1 MARKVFV
8 SYKYADNDVYPLDGS
23 FYGTTVRTYV
33 DKFERRVEN
42 NGVCIYKG
50 EKDGDDL
57 SYLTEDTIWSKLKER
72 IYDSSVTIVFISP
85 NMRETYKPDKEQWIP
100 WEIAFSLREQRR
112 SDYTSR
118 SNALLF
124 VVLPDRNGGYR
135 YNDYMTH
142 FKIVR
147 ENINIGYAP
156 VVNWNTF
163 MGNINFYVEKAIRQK
178 EATPSYKVVKSV

>member
-57 SYLTEDTIWSKLKER
+57 SYLNEDTIWSKLKDR
-72 IYDSSVTIVFISP
+72 IYDSSVTIVFISH
-85 NMRETYKPDKEQWIP
+85 NMREPYIPDKEQWIS

-124 VVLPDRNGGYR
+124 VVLPDRNGSYS
-135 YNDYMTH
+135 YNNYMTH

-147 ENINIGYAP
+147 ENIRNGYAP

-163 MGNINFYVEKAIRQK
+163 MGNINFYIEKAIRQK
-178 EATPSYKVVKSV
+178 EVTPSYKVVKSV